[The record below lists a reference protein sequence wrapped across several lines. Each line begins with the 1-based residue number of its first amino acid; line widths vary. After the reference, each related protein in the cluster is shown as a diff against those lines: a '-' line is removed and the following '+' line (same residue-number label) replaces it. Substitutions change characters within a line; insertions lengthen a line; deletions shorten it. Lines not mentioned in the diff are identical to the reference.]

1 MAYVQLQGSL
11 QKSVLTFYHERPRN
25 RTQAVSLGSK
35 LLYRSHLTGPKDFF
49 YVNYNNIACFL
60 TELFGFYKPQM
71 ETRAKVS
78 KQTEDSFLF

>member
-35 LLYRSHLTGPKDFF
+35 LLYRSHLTGP
-49 YVNYNNIACFL
+49 NMC
-60 TELFGFYKPQM
+60 LFAHSCAIGC
-71 ETRAKVS
+71 ETLSWRPEEALEGLEIPAAGTYS
-78 KQTEDSFLF
+78 QEASL